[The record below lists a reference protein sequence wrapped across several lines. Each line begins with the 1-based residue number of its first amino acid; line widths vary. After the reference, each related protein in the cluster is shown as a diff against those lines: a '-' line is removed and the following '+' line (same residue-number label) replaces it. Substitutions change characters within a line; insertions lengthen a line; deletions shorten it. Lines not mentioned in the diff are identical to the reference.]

1 MATVNRNDPCPCGSG
16 KKYKKCC
23 MLEARHL
30 AGIRAANREGV
41 QKAVSWVAGKYG
53 DALAEWVEDVWFAD
67 VSAEERKGISTADPG
82 FKSIHDKNL
91 LEQMVAE
98 GVFGKGDAALP
109 VLQLILDGM
118 PAWEDEQRL
127 YLEQLGKAPLRL
139 YRVADCT
146 PGEGFG
152 LRCYPSGD
160 EAAYIEDKWV
170 SRTLDVDDIVG
181 LRLMQTCGCKETS
194 GAVYHIPQDY
204 VAEVVQALETG
215 DEDQYSRILIRQ
227 WLGLVAAHV

>member
-23 MLEARHL
+23 MLEVRHL
-30 AGIRAANREGV
+30 AGVRAANREGV
-41 QKAVSWVAGKYG
+41 QKAVSWVAEKHG
-53 DALAEWVEDVWFAD
+53 DALAQWVEDVWFAG
-67 VSAEERKGISTADPG
+67 VSEEERKGIATADPAIK
-82 FKSIHDKNL
+82 FIHDKSL

-98 GVFGKGDAALP
+98 GVFGKGDTALS

-127 YLEQLGKAPLRL
+127 YLEQLGNAPLRL
-139 YRVADCT
+139 YRVETCT
-146 PGEGFG
+146 LGEGFE
-152 LRCYPSGD
+152 LRRYPSGD
-160 EAAYIEDKWV
+160 GAAYIEDKWV
-170 SRTLDVDDIVG
+170 SRILDVGDIVG
-181 LRLMQTCGCKETS
+181 LRLLQTCACTETS

-204 VAEVVQALETG
+204 VAEVVQALEAG
-215 DEDQYSRILIRQ
+215 DEDQYSWILIRQ